1 MELVNHLN
9 DRLLIAIPKKGRLYE
24 KCSKILKDSDIYFKK
39 NPRLDIALG
48 TNLPIAIIFLRA
60 ADIPT
65 FVNNGKCILGITG
78 VDEVQECEQ
87 NDQISLAMDLN
98 FGNCKLQVQIPEN
111 SESIKTVEDLV
122 GKTIVTSFVNL
133 TKQYFMKLENCT
145 DVTQLKTKVLYV
157 GGSVEASCALGV
169 ADGIVDLVESGET
182 MRACGL
188 KAIETLLSTSAH
200 LIENEEK
207 IKELSE
213 DLQKLTKV
221 IKSRIQ
227 GVLTAQ
233 KYVYCNY
240 NAPQVNLPELLKITP
255 GRRAPTISKIDD
267 EGWVAVSAM
276 IERKRKGD
284 IMDDLVNMGASD
296 IMVFEIS
303 NCRV

>member
-1 MELVNHLN
+1 MDLVNHLN

-24 KCSKILKDSDIYFKK
+24 KCYNILHNSDIFFNK

-48 TNLPIAIIFLRA
+48 TNLPVAIIFLRA

-78 VDEVQECEQ
+78 VDEVQECKQ
-87 NDQISLAMDLN
+87 NQDISLVMDLN
-98 FGNCKLQVQIPEN
+98 FGSCKLQLQVPEN
-111 SESIKTVEDLV
+111 GKYQSPEQLV

-133 TKQYFMKLENCT
+133 TQKYFAKLENT
-145 DVTQLKTKVLYV
+145 DDVTNLKTKILYI

-188 KAIETLLSTSAH
+188 KPIDTLLSTSAN
-200 LIENEEK
+200 LIENKQRIEELPQ
-207 IKELSE
+207 ELKQLV
-213 DLQKLTKV
+213 DV
-221 IKSRIQ
+221 IKARVQ

-240 NAPQVNLPELLKITP
+240 NAPQQNLPVLLKITP
-255 GRRAPTISKIDD
+255 GRRAPTITQIDD

-276 IERKRKGD
+276 IERNRKGE
-284 IMDDLVNMGASD
+284 IMDELVANGASD

>member
-1 MELVNHLN
+1 MDLVNHLN

-24 KCSKILKDSDIYFKK
+24 KCYKILQNADIFFNK

-48 TNLPIAIIFLRA
+48 TNLPVAIIFLRA

-78 VDEVQECEQ
+78 IDEVQECEQ
-87 NDQISLAMDLN
+87 NKDISLSMDLN
-98 FGNCKLQVQIPEN
+98 FGSCKLQLQVPEN
-111 SESIKTVEDLV
+111 GVYQKPEQLV

-133 TKQYFMKLENCT
+133 TKKYFAKLENT
-145 DVTQLKTKVLYV
+145 EDLNNLKTKILYV

-188 KAIETLLSTSAH
+188 KPIDTLLSTSAN
-200 LIENEEK
+200 LIENERRIEELPEELKNLVK
-207 IKELSE
+207 I
-213 DLQKLTKV
+213 V
-221 IKSRIQ
+221 KSRIQ

-233 KYVYCNY
+233 KYVCCNY
-240 NAPQVNLPELLKITP
+240 NAPQDKLPHLLSITP
-255 GRRAPTISKIDD
+255 GRRAPTISNIDD

-276 IERKRKGD
+276 IERKRKGE
-284 IMDDLVNMGASD
+284 ILDDLVAHGAAD

>member
-1 MELVNHLN
+1 MDLVNHLN

-24 KCSKILKDSDIYFKK
+24 KCYNILNNSDIFFKK

-78 VDEVQECEQ
+78 VDEVQECDQ
-87 NDQISLAMDLN
+87 NQDISLAMDLN
-98 FGNCKLQVQIPEN
+98 FGSCKLQLQVPEN
-111 SESIKTVEDLV
+111 GPCQKPEQLV

-133 TKQYFMKLENCT
+133 TKKYFAKLENT
-145 DVTQLKTKVLYV
+145 DDLNNLKTKILYV

-188 KAIETLLSTSAH
+188 KPIDTLLSTSAN
-200 LIENEEK
+200 LIENEKRIEELPEELRQLVK
-207 IKELSE
+207 I
-213 DLQKLTKV
+213 V
-221 IKSRIQ
+221 KSRIQ

-233 KYVYCNY
+233 KYVSCNY
-240 NAPQVNLPELLKITP
+240 NAPEDNLPQLLKITP
-255 GRRAPTISKIDD
+255 GRRAPTISQIDD

-276 IERKRKGD
+276 IERKRKGE
-284 IMDDLVNMGASD
+284 IMDDLAANGASD
-296 IMVFEIS
+296 IMVFEIT

>member
-1 MELVNHLN
+1 MFT
-9 DRLLIAIPKKGRLYE
+9 LIFGKSLYIQQQQPT
-24 KCSKILKDSDIYFKK
+24 SKYYTIFINKTK
-39 NPRLDIALG
+39 LDIALG

-111 SESIKTVEDLV
+111 SETIHTVEDLI

-240 NAPQVNLPELLKITP
+240 NAPQENLPALLKITP

-284 IMDDLVNMGASD
+284 IMDDLVSNGASD

>member
-1 MELVNHLN
+1 M
-9 DRLLIAIPKKGRLYE
+9 
-24 KCSKILKDSDIYFKK
+24 KDSDIYFKK

-111 SESIKTVEDLV
+111 SETIHTVEDLI

-207 IKELSE
+207 
-213 DLQKLTKV
+213 
-221 IKSRIQ
+221 SR
-227 GVLTAQ
+227 
-233 KYVYCNY
+233 N
-240 NAPQVNLPELLKITP
+240 
-255 GRRAPTISKIDD
+255 
-267 EGWVAVSAM
+267 
-276 IERKRKGD
+276 
-284 IMDDLVNMGASD
+284 
-296 IMVFEIS
+296 
-303 NCRV
+303 

>member
-1 MELVNHLN
+1 MDLVNHLN

-24 KCSKILKDSDIYFKK
+24 KCYKILQNADIFFNK

-48 TNLPIAIIFLRA
+48 TNLPVAIIFLRA

-78 VDEVQECEQ
+78 IDEVQECEQ
-87 NDQISLAMDLN
+87 NKDISLSMDLN
-98 FGNCKLQVQIPEN
+98 FGSCKLQLQVPEN
-111 SESIKTVEDLV
+111 GVYQKPEQLV

-133 TKQYFMKLENCT
+133 TKKYFAKLENT
-145 DVTQLKTKVLYV
+145 EDLNNLKTKILYV

-182 MRACGL
+182 MRAF
-188 KAIETLLSTSAH
+188 
-200 LIENEEK
+200 K
-207 IKELSE
+207 I
-213 DLQKLTKV
+213 V
-221 IKSRIQ
+221 KSRIQ

-233 KYVYCNY
+233 KYVCCNY
-240 NAPQVNLPELLKITP
+240 NAPQDKLPHLLSITP
-255 GRRAPTISKIDD
+255 GRRAPTISNIDD

-276 IERKRKGD
+276 IERKKKGE
-284 IMDDLVNMGASD
+284 ILDDLVAHGAAD